1 MTDTTI
7 DVAALVER
15 LNHAATTA
23 ANDDLSEPMSD
34 QRRRHAERFAAMVD
48 AATAIQAQADALAE
62 ARRENI
68 RLSKLLRD
76 DPKTILIAHED
87 GDHKR
92 LSRAAAKAEAR
103 ATTAEASLATMR
115 EALEELVD
123 TLTPASYPA
132 MKDPAHHDDI
142 KRLGDR
148 IGYGALMAGAS
159 AAWREVTPHKGSEFV
174 AGPCYSVLKA
184 DYDRAVAALAKEGK

>member
-1 MTDTTI
+1 MTDTI

-15 LNHAATTA
+15 LTNLVGTPIEEDLEYIQAADA
-23 ANDDLSEPMSD
+23 AMTDAVNALTLQADTLAKLHDG
-34 QRRRHAERFAAMVD
+34 RRAILPHTVEHAENLYTVAVAA
-48 AATAIQAQADALAE
+48 
-62 ARRENI
+62 
-68 RLSKLLRD
+68 LRSFGR
-76 DPKTILIAHED
+76 DP
-87 GDHKR
+87 
-92 LSRAAAKAEAR
+92 
-103 ATTAEASLATMR
+103 EASLATMR

-132 MKDPAHHDDI
+132 MKDPAHHDEI

-159 AAWREVTPHKGSEFV
+159 AAWREATPHKGSEFV

-184 DYDRAVAALAKEGK
+184 DYDRARRALGGSNAE